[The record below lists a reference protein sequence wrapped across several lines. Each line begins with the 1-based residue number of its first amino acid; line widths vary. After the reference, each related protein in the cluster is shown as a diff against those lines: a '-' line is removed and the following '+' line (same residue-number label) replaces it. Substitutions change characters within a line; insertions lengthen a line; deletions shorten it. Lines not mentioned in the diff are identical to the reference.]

1 MTTYPPTPFPR
12 KGVTKVQPLRP
23 EGPAKPPRRSTLG
36 VRGFDVAGFSPPWGP
51 RGSVVPRN
59 VRSGARHQFGFT
71 VQLRR
76 HGRYA
81 EFPAEG

>member
-1 MTTYPPTPFPR
+1 MTAFPLAPFPR
-12 KGVTKVQPLRP
+12 KGVTKVQPLR
-23 EGPAKPPRRSTLG
+23 GIRI
-36 VRGFDVAGFSPPWGP
+36 VDFSPPWGP
-51 RGSVVPRN
+51 RGSVAPRN
-59 VRSGARHQFGFT
+59 VRGGARQQFGFT

>member
-12 KGVTKVQPLRP
+12 KGVTSVQPRWARLP
-23 EGPAKPPRRSTLG
+23 VVDSLPPR
-36 VRGFDVAGFSPPWGP
+36 GP
-51 RGSVVPRN
+51 RGSAAPRN
-59 VRSGARHQFGFT
+59 VRSGARQQFGFT

-81 EFPAEG
+81 EFPAES